1 MYVDVYVFFLQK
13 KKKKKSIKVKL
24 LMSRVIKGV

>member
-13 KKKKKSIKVKL
+13 KKKKKRIKVKL